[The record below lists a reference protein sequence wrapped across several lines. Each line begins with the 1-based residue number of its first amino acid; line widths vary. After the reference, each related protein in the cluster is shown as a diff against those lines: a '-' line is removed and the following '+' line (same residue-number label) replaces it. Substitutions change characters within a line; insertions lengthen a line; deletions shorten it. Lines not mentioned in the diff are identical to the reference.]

1 MDTTKIYRM
10 LKLYTCMHAGPHAKM
25 QKRIIK
31 DENKTAVRKCTISKA
46 TGRAK
51 AVKPVI
57 TCKAQS
63 AFHCH
68 TSDSENVGRKT
79 ESQQTSGQLPLPLV
93 VTNLCCTGDKHSHYA
108 DQR

>member
-1 MDTTKIYRM
+1 
-10 LKLYTCMHAGPHAKM
+10 MHAGPHAKM

-57 TCKAQS
+57 TCKA
-63 AFHCH
+63 
-68 TSDSENVGRKT
+68 
-79 ESQQTSGQLPLPLV
+79 
-93 VTNLCCTGDKHSHYA
+93 
-108 DQR
+108 